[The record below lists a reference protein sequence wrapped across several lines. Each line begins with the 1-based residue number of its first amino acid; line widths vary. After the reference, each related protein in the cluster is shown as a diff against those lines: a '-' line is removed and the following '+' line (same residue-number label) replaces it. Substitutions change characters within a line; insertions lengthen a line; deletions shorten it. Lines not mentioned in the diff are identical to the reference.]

1 MNQIKF
7 IFKSFWLDGVYQ
19 ETMDKSGLGVK
30 EKQGLLEAN
39 RLKTHFPQYYFELHS
54 PHKLSNFNHYPTESE
69 EKLIKKII

>member
-1 MNQIKF
+1 
-7 IFKSFWLDGVYQ
+7 
-19 ETMDKSGLGVK
+19 MDKSGLGVK